1 MLECLI
7 RLYHVLLKGFSPPI
21 SVFPCPLAWHFGH
34 CYYRSYNLSWEDQ
47 LVFARTRLTMDSHAS
62 NLSKGN
68 SPGSESARAG
78 VGLNEAEQQGSLGP
92 QLRLIARGSSPVEDH
107 ARYLGRRQPA
117 RSRNSIELNLSGA
130 AKKRSGLP
138 PRAAISAATV
148 TPSPTTQI
156 AAGMNSIALDK
167 SPMGGPAPL
176 LLPPASSFA
185 ADDREG
191 GPRRSRTPQQAD
203 PERVGGER
211 QPLEYMD
218 TASRTHSGEN
228 RREHVFDLCK
238 TRWVWIA
245 CVDNNLHADKS
256 SIS

>member
-92 QLRLIARGSSPVEDH
+92 QLRLTARGSSPVEDH

-138 PRAAISAATV
+138 PKSRHFCSYRHSSLR
-148 TPSPTTQI
+148 PHRLPQFPHEWTQSL
-156 AAGMNSIALDK
+156 SIRVLWAV
-167 SPMGGPAPL
+167 L
-176 LLPPASSFA
+176 LLFCYHPLPAL
-185 ADDREG
+185 
-191 GPRRSRTPQQAD
+191 QQ
-203 PERVGGER
+203 
-211 QPLEYMD
+211 
-218 TASRTHSGEN
+218 TT
-228 RREHVFDLCK
+228 
-238 TRWVWIA
+238 
-245 CVDNNLHADKS
+245 
-256 SIS
+256 

>member
-176 LLPPASSFA
+176 LLPPRFQLCSRRQRRGSEEVKDPAAGWPRASGRGTPA
-185 ADDREG
+185 ARVHG
-191 GPRRSRTPQQAD
+191 YGQQDAFWW
-203 PERVGGER
+203 E
-211 QPLEYMD
+211 
-218 TASRTHSGEN
+218 
-228 RREHVFDLCK
+228 
-238 TRWVWIA
+238 
-245 CVDNNLHADKS
+245 
-256 SIS
+256 